1 MASYGH
7 VGVLRGRLTACMAR
21 PCYDVGRLQ
30 KHARNVCG
38 ALEAVVGGR
47 HGRPLGLVGV
57 LRGRLT
63 ACMSRPCYALGR
75 QQKHASDICG
85 ETEAKAGERQGRPV
99 GLVGVL
105 HGHSMSCMTR
115 LCYAVGSLQKHADDV
130 GRGMTSPPLDSTH
143 GQQRRA
149 WHDDITALGQH
160 TRSATLGVE

>member
-1 MASYGH
+1 MGLA
-7 VGVLRGRLTACMAR
+7 GVLRGRLMACMAC
-21 PCYDVGRLQ
+21 PCYAVGRLQ
-30 KHARNVCG
+30 KHVRDVCG
-38 ALEAVVGGR
+38 PFKEVAGGR
-47 HGRPLGLVGV
+47 HWRPVGLVGV

-63 ACMSRPCYALGR
+63 TCKARPCYAVER
-75 QQKHASDICG
+75 QQIHASNVFG
-85 ETEAKAGERQGRPV
+85 ETEAKACGRQGRPM

-105 HGHSMSCMTR
+105 HGHSMACMTR

-160 TRSATLGVE
+160 TRSATSGVA